1 MYEQGRLM
9 FLYAET
15 PVHAGSGSGVAGI
28 DLPIQRERFTNL
40 PILQPSGLKG
50 ALREFFENG
59 KNLPPGHQDS
69 EIFAIFGPDERK
81 ASENA
86 GALCIE
92 EARLLLFPVRS
103 LKGVFAYTTCPIVLR
118 RFYRDLEVLKH
129 LGQDLI
135 GSPAPNWSSLTTASI
150 PEDQVWVIRS
160 VGNSRCKVLSD
171 SEKITLEEFT
181 FTAVPREEVNSLA
194 EWLDSKLSGVTLD
207 LAARFAVV
215 SDNTFK
221 DFVEFSTEVI
231 TRTRIDDEKGTV
243 VKGALWTEEHLPRE
257 SVLYCLLLSCKS
269 LKSGVSGLGTAND
282 VLNYVTNN
290 TASALRPAYLWLGG
304 NQTVGRGLVHV
315 VFS

>member
-1 MYEQGRLM
+1 M

-59 KNLPPGHQDS
+59 KGLLPGHLDP
-69 EIFAIFGPDERK
+69 EIFTIFGPDERK

-135 GSPAPNWSSLTTASI
+135 GSPLPDWLSLTTESI
-150 PEDQVWVIRS
+150 PDDQVWTIKPAEIS
-160 VGNSRCKVLSD
+160 ECKILSH

-181 FTAVPREEVNSLA
+181 FTAVPKGQVSSLA

-207 LAARFAVV
+207 LAARLAVM
-215 SDNTFK
+215 SDNTFR

-257 SVLYCLLLSCKS
+257 SVLYCLLLSCKP
-269 LKSGVSGLGTAND
+269 LKSGVTGLSTAD
-282 VLNYVTNN
+282 EVLNYITNN
-290 TASALRPAYLWLGG
+290 TTPALRPAYLWLGG